1 MIKRSKKVALVTG
14 SSKGIGNNIADTLL
28 ANNYIVYIN
37 GRNLTKLKTQKN
49 ILINQ

>member
-28 ANNYIVYIN
+28 ANNYTVYTSVN
-37 GRNLTKLKTQKN
+37 FEKN
-49 ILINQ
+49 ECGH